1 MVIKEAPLIRGR
13 ERGFTLIE
21 LIIVIAIL
29 GVLLAIAIPALG
41 TYYREAKLNKAAREV
56 KANIQL
62 ARLKAVTSNFRVVFT
77 YNLGSGGTPDTY
89 QISGSEHPGG
99 GSLQPWEDINGNG
112 VNDGLSDQDGNTA
125 NGLEREN
132 LYSSD
137 RRVEN
142 CSFGTDGI
150 SALPNGSSD
159 LSPSSPITLT
169 FDPKGDVTSDYS
181 GNCISLEN
189 EAKMLQAVCVYQGG
203 YIRLFKWQAN
213 GSWLEVF

>member
-1 MVIKEAPLIRGR
+1 
-13 ERGFTLIE
+13 
-21 LIIVIAIL
+21 
-29 GVLLAIAIPALG
+29 
-41 TYYREAKLNKAAREV
+41 V

-89 QISGSEHPGG
+89 QISGSEHSGG

-112 VNDGLSDQDGNTA
+112 VNDGLGDNDGNTA
-125 NGLEREN
+125 NGLERTT

-142 CSFGTDGI
+142 CSFGTNGI

-159 LSPSSPITLT
+159 LSPTSPIQMT

-181 GNCISLEN
+181 GNCIALQNSIG
-189 EAKMLQAVCVYQGG
+189 MLQAVCVYQGG
-203 YIRLFKWQAN
+203 YIRLFKWQAD
-213 GSWLEVF
+213 GSWQETF

>member
-1 MVIKEAPLIRGR
+1 MLRGR

-21 LIIVIAIL
+21 LLIVIAIL

-41 TYYREAKLNKAAREV
+41 TYYREASLNKAAREV

-77 YNLGSGGTPDTY
+77 YNLGSGGAPDTY
-89 QISGSEHPGG
+89 QISGMEHPGG
-99 GSLQPWEDINGNG
+99 GTLQRWEDINGNG
-112 VNDGLSDQDGNTA
+112 INDGLSDGDGNPA
-125 NGLEREN
+125 NGLESEN

-150 SALPNGSSD
+150 SALPNGSTD
-159 LSPSSPITLT
+159 LSPTSPIQMT
-169 FDPKGDVTSDYS
+169 FDPKGDVTSTYD
-181 GNCISLEN
+181 CIALEN
-189 EAKMLQAVCVYQGG
+189 PSQMIQAVCVFPGG
-203 YIRLFKWQAN
+203 YIRFYKWREN
-213 GSWLEVF
+213 GTWQEIF